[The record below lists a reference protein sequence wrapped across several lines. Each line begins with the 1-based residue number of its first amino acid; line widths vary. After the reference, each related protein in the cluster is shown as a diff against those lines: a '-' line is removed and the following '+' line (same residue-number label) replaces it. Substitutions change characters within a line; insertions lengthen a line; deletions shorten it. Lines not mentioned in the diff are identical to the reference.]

1 MTLRLNSVTGFLTPP
16 RHAPI
21 AWPYGLCGYD
31 AARYCEGT
39 GSGGRI
45 AGPAV
50 PAVGDGR
57 FAAAERGRPRCG
69 TSTDSRYEASS
80 QAVPELVA

>member
-1 MTLRLNSVTGFLTPP
+1 MTLRLNSVAAFLTAL
-16 RHAPI
+16 APCVAI
-21 AWPYGLCGYD
+21 VWPCGYA